1 MAIVYQHRRKDTNE
15 VFYIGI
21 GSDEKRAY
29 EYGRNHLW
37 QEVVDETEYD
47 IEITHKDIIW
57 EEACAIE
64 KYLISFWGR
73 KDLGLGLLTNL
84 TDGGDGTIGF
94 IRSAESNKKQ
104 SDSMKRISHIYKTPE
119 FRKKMSEVTSGESN
133 PMYSK
138 NHKQESIN
146 KIKECW
152 TDEKRQ
158 YYKEINTGE
167 KNPMFGKKNLFRSET
182 NKKQTGENNPRAKA
196 VLQYSIDG
204 KFIKEYATIK
214 EANKV
219 IGSSKVGEVCRGLR
233 PHTRGFIFKFKN

>member
-15 VFYIGI
+15 VFYVGI

-29 EYGRNHLW
+29 EYGRNYLW

-47 IEITHKDIIW
+47 VEITHRDIIW
-57 EEACAIE
+57 EEACSIE

-94 IRSAESNKKQ
+94 IRSIESNKKQ
-104 SDSMKRISHIYKTPE
+104 SDSMKRISYVYKTPE
-119 FRKKMSEVTSGESN
+119 FRKTMSKVTSGENN

-146 KIKECW
+146 KIKQSW
-152 TDEKRQ
+152 TEERKE
-158 YYKEINTGE
+158 YYKEINIGE
-167 KNPMFGKKNLFRSET
+167 KNPMFGKKIYLDQR
-182 NKKQTGENNPRAKA
+182 
-196 VLQYSIDG
+196 L
-204 KFIKEYATIK
+204 IK
-214 EANKV
+214 N
-219 IGSSKVGEVCRGLR
+219 R
-233 PHTRGFIFKFKN
+233 